1 MKGEYISI
9 ETSKIMA
16 DIEKENKELH
26 DRIDKAIDYID
37 KLLYFGI
44 RNENIDLNE
53 IKLYLTK
60 NNYKDITLR
69 NLENYGNNDDEII
82 KYEEIEDFI
91 KNELKGE

>member
-26 DRIDKAIDYID
+26 DRIEKAIDYID